1 MILKKDVSSYVIWA
15 LFAAFNVLLIA
26 LFGLYSGLFPTSD
39 TTETML
45 FAGLFTVLVGGTC
58 LVVSFLIDKLSVY
71 FMQDKRINS
80 NLIYWILFILVLIG
94 GIGLRS
100 YILYSEGF
108 FVRSGNMLFETA
120 TVTNGGI
127 IKADSIW
134 KLFYLMGM
142 RTVLYLT
149 GDVLTAAL
157 IYQLVIRILFF
168 ILIAVAARI
177 MTGRVSS
184 VIVLSLLMFL
194 PPFITV
200 HSLDAV
206 SFFELFVALELT
218 FLALYF
224 KCMTRVKPV
233 SVGGYFLFILLGIG
247 LGAMF
252 YMDAGT
258 ILFWSPML
266 LLLFVF
272 KKIKEVLLSFLCI
285 LPGAVAGF
293 MLILICWDGYNVIVP
308 ALNRWSSKYFADIL
322 SIESFE
328 VIGES
333 SSSSYAVLYLV
344 LAIVMLCSTFAFLFH
359 KKTTRLSPVM
369 LQALLVCL
377 VAPVMGETN
386 VNTLR
391 MMTLMCILVI
401 GGGIACMLTSYD
413 TSDFDVLL
421 GKENDE
427 PAAEFDDW
435 ADLEDADSD
444 YALLKGS
451 GDDDSKSDDAGS
463 EDAEEPENKK
473 SMKVVKPEK
482 KEDGAAE
489 KASSENEET
498 ENAENSELENS
509 ENVEANNE
517 ENAESDKAADTD
529 NAEPED
535 ASITNNTESDITDNT
550 EVEIKESGD
559 INSEET
565 TDFDNTDSKTESLEK
580 TVTKS
585 EDFEE
590 NKDNSSEPL
599 AKTDDLLE
607 NTTET
612 IVAEANST
620 TVDNF
625 ASDNIREVLF
635 DIEEKSDKTS
645 DKKSSVR
652 FVPEGMV
659 VPMDT
664 EEDEETPRPGRRDIL
679 ERRRNMA
686 KMQSPSGKLKVGR
699 KVIVNREF
707 DFEATDGDDFDL
719 F

>member
-1 MILKKDVSSYVIWA
+1 MILKKDVPSYVIWA

-26 LFGLYSGLFPTSD
+26 VFGLYSGLFPTSD

-45 FAGLFTVLVGGTC
+45 FTGLFTVLVGGTC

-71 FMQDKRINS
+71 FMQDKHINS

-100 YILYSEGF
+100 YILFSEGF
-108 FVRSGNMLFETA
+108 FVRSGNILFETA

-134 KLFYLMGM
+134 KLFYLFGM

-149 GDVLTAAL
+149 GDVLSAAL
-157 IYQLVIRILFF
+157 IYQMVLRILFF

-184 VIVLSLLMFL
+184 VIVLAFLMFL

-200 HSLDAV
+200 HNLDAV
-206 SFFELFVALELT
+206 SFFEIFVALELI

-224 KCMTRVKPV
+224 KRMIRVKPL
-233 SVGGYFLFILLGIG
+233 SVGSCFLFVLLGLG
-247 LGAMF
+247 LGALF

-258 ILFWSPML
+258 ILFWSPMI

-272 KKIKEVLLSFLCI
+272 RKIKDVLLSLLCI
-285 LPGAVAGF
+285 LPGAVIGF
-293 MLILICWDGYNVIVP
+293 MLILICWDGFDVMVP
-308 ALNRWSSKYFADIL
+308 ALNRWASKYFADIL
-322 SIESFE
+322 SFESFE

-333 SSSSYAVLYLV
+333 SSSVYAALYLV

-377 VAPVMGETN
+377 VAPVMGETS

-421 GKENDE
+421 GTATEE
-427 PAAEFDDW
+427 PAQKDDDW
-435 ADLEDADSD
+435 ASIEDVDSD

-451 GDDDSKSDDAGS
+451 GDDEASENTSEKPGVRKVVRPEPKVAKDSESAQPEEKEPEGEEFEGAEPTEFAESVS
-463 EDAEEPENKK
+463 EEPE
-473 SMKVVKPEK
+473 V
-482 KEDGAAE
+482 AE
-489 KASSENEET
+489 PADSENAP
-498 ENAENSELENS
+498 AE
-509 ENVEANNE
+509 
-517 ENAESDKAADTD
+517 D
-529 NAEPED
+529 
-535 ASITNNTESDITDNT
+535 
-550 EVEIKESGD
+550 
-559 INSEET
+559 
-565 TDFDNTDSKTESLEK
+565 DFDNSTD
-580 TVTKS
+580 
-585 EDFEE
+585 
-590 NKDNSSEPL
+590 PL
-599 AKTDDLLE
+599 AKTDDVLD
-607 NTTET
+607 NTTDT
-612 IVAEANST
+612 IVAEANKI
-620 TVDNF
+620 
-625 ASDNIREVLF
+625 SDNNIESDDIKEVSF
-635 DIEEKSDKTS
+635 DTEKPSKE
-645 DKKSSVR
+645 KAPAR
-652 FVPEGMV
+652 FVPEGMI

-664 EEDEETPRPGRRDIL
+664 EEDDETPRPGRADIL

-707 DFEATDGDDFDL
+707 DLDATDGDDFDL

>member
-1 MILKKDVSSYVIWA
+1 MILKKDVPSYVIWA

-26 LFGLYSGLFPTSD
+26 VFGLYSGLFPTSD

-45 FAGLFTVLVGGTC
+45 FTGLFTVLVGGTC

-71 FMQDKRINS
+71 FMQDKHINS

-100 YILYSEGF
+100 YILFSEGF
-108 FVRSGNMLFETA
+108 FVRSGNILFETA

-134 KLFYLMGM
+134 KLFYLFGM

-149 GDVLTAAL
+149 GDVLSAAL
-157 IYQLVIRILFF
+157 IYQMVLRILFF
-168 ILIAVAARI
+168 VLIAVAARI

-184 VIVLSLLMFL
+184 VIVLAFLMFL

-200 HSLDAV
+200 HNLDAV
-206 SFFELFVALELT
+206 SFFEIFVALELI

-224 KCMTRVKPV
+224 KRMTRVKPL
-233 SVGGYFLFILLGIG
+233 SVGSCFLFVLLGLG
-247 LGAMF
+247 LGALF

-258 ILFWSPML
+258 ILFWSPMI

-272 KKIKEVLLSFLCI
+272 RKIKDVLLSLLCI
-285 LPGAVAGF
+285 LPGAVIGF
-293 MLILICWDGYNVIVP
+293 MLILICWDGFDVMVP

-322 SIESFE
+322 SFESFE

-333 SSSSYAVLYLV
+333 SSSVYAALYLI

-377 VAPVMGETN
+377 VAPVMGETS

-421 GKENDE
+421 GTATEE
-427 PAAEFDDW
+427 PAQKDDDW
-435 ADLEDADSD
+435 ASIEDVDSD

-451 GDDDSKSDDAGS
+451 GDDEASDNTSEKPGVRKVVRPEPKAAKDSESDQPEEKELEDEEIDQSDANEIEAS
-463 EDAEEPENKK
+463 ENVQLETNETEVSDNAQTEAEEFEGAEPTEFAESVSEEPE
-473 SMKVVKPEK
+473 V
-482 KEDGAAE
+482 AE
-489 KASSENEET
+489 PSD
-498 ENAENSELENS
+498 S
-509 ENVEANNE
+509 ENV
-517 ENAESDKAADTD
+517 
-529 NAEPED
+529 PVED
-535 ASITNNTESDITDNT
+535 
-550 EVEIKESGD
+550 
-559 INSEET
+559 
-565 TDFDNTDSKTESLEK
+565 DFD
-580 TVTKS
+580 KS
-585 EDFEE
+585 SD
-590 NKDNSSEPL
+590 PL
-599 AKTDDLLE
+599 AKTDDVLD
-607 NTTET
+607 NTTDT
-612 IVAEANST
+612 IVAEANKI
-620 TVDNF
+620 
-625 ASDNIREVLF
+625 SDDSIESDDIKEVLF
-635 DIEEKSDKTS
+635 DTEKPSKE
-645 DKKSSVR
+645 KAPAR
-652 FVPEGMV
+652 FVPKGMV

-664 EEDEETPRPGRRDIL
+664 EEDDETPRPGRADIL

-707 DFEATDGDDFDL
+707 DLDATDGDDFDL

>member
-39 TTETML
+39 TTETIL

-108 FVRSGNMLFETA
+108 FVRSGNILFETA

-157 IYQLVIRILFF
+157 IYQLVIRMLFF

-206 SFFELFVALELT
+206 SFFELFVALELI

-435 ADLEDADSD
+435 AKLDEVDD

-451 GDDDSKSDDAGS
+451 GDDDDSESDDTGS
-463 EDAEEPENKK
+463 EDAQESENKK
-473 SMKVVKPEK
+473 TMKVVTPEK
-482 KEDGAAE
+482 KEDAA
-489 KASSENEET
+489 A
-498 ENAENSELENS
+498 

-517 ENAESDKAADTD
+517 ENAEPNKAVDAD
-529 NAEPED
+529 
-535 ASITNNTESDITDNT
+535 NTES
-550 EVEIKESGD
+550 
-559 INSEET
+559 
-565 TDFDNTDSKTESLEK
+565 
-580 TVTKS
+580 
-585 EDFEE
+585 
-590 NKDNSSEPL
+590 KDNSSDPL
-599 AKTDDLLE
+599 AKTDDLLD
-607 NTTET
+607 NTTDT

-635 DIEEKSDKTS
+635 DTEEKPDMKSDKTS
-645 DKKSSVR
+645 DKKSPAR

-664 EEDEETPRPGRRDIL
+664 EEDEDTPRPGRRDIL

-707 DFEATDGDDFDL
+707 DLDATDGDDFDL

>member
-45 FAGLFTVLVGGTC
+45 FTGLFTVLVGGTC

-71 FMQDKRINS
+71 FMQDKHINS

-100 YILYSEGF
+100 YILFSEGF
-108 FVRSGNMLFETA
+108 FVRSGNILFETA

-134 KLFYLMGM
+134 KLFYLFGM

-149 GDVLTAAL
+149 GDVLSAAL
-157 IYQLVIRILFF
+157 IYQMVLRILFF
-168 ILIAVAARI
+168 VLIAVAARI

-184 VIVLSLLMFL
+184 VIVLAFLMFL

-200 HSLDAV
+200 HNLDAV
-206 SFFELFVALELT
+206 SFFEIFVALELI

-224 KCMTRVKPV
+224 KRMTRVKSL
-233 SVGGYFLFILLGIG
+233 SVGSCFLFVLLGLG
-247 LGAMF
+247 LGALF

-258 ILFWSPML
+258 ILFWSPMI

-272 KKIKEVLLSFLCI
+272 RKIKDVLLSLLCI
-285 LPGAVAGF
+285 LPGAVIGF
-293 MLILICWDGYNVIVP
+293 MLILICWDGFDVMVP

-322 SIESFE
+322 SFESFE

-333 SSSSYAVLYLV
+333 SSSVYAALYLV

-377 VAPVMGETN
+377 VAPVMGETS

-421 GKENDE
+421 GTATEE
-427 PAAEFDDW
+427 PAQKDDDW
-435 ADLEDADSD
+435 ASIEDIDSD

-451 GDDDSKSDDAGS
+451 GDDEASENTSEKPGVRKVVRPEPKVVKDSESAQPEEKELEGEEIEGAEPTEFAESVS
-463 EDAEEPENKK
+463 EEPE
-473 SMKVVKPEK
+473 V
-482 KEDGAAE
+482 AE
-489 KASSENEET
+489 PAD
-498 ENAENSELENS
+498 S
-509 ENVEANNE
+509 ENVP
-517 ENAESDKAADTD
+517 AED
-529 NAEPED
+529 
-535 ASITNNTESDITDNT
+535 
-550 EVEIKESGD
+550 
-559 INSEET
+559 
-565 TDFDNTDSKTESLEK
+565 DFDNSTD
-580 TVTKS
+580 
-585 EDFEE
+585 
-590 NKDNSSEPL
+590 PL
-599 AKTDDLLE
+599 AKTDDVLD
-607 NTTET
+607 NTTDT
-612 IVAEANST
+612 IVAEANKI
-620 TVDNF
+620 
-625 ASDNIREVLF
+625 SDNNIESDDIKEVSF
-635 DIEEKSDKTS
+635 DTEKASKE
-645 DKKSSVR
+645 KAPVR

-664 EEDEETPRPGRRDIL
+664 EEDDETPRPGRADIL
-679 ERRRNMA
+679 ERRRNLA

-707 DFEATDGDDFDL
+707 DLDATDGDDFDL

>member
-108 FVRSGNMLFETA
+108 FVRSGNILFETA

-258 ILFWSPML
+258 VLFWSPML

-451 GDDDSKSDDAGS
+451 GDDDSKSDDAGA
-463 EDAEEPENKK
+463 EDAQESENKK
-473 SMKVVKPEK
+473 TMKVVTPEK
-482 KEDGAAE
+482 KEDGEAE
-489 KASSENEET
+489 KASSENEEI
-498 ENAENSELENS
+498 EKVESEKASS
-509 ENVEANNE
+509 EN
-517 ENAESDKAADTD
+517 
-529 NAEPED
+529 
-535 ASITNNTESDITDNT
+535 
-550 EVEIKESGD
+550 
-559 INSEET
+559 EET

-580 TVTKS
+580 TVIKS

-635 DIEEKSDKTS
+635 DTEEKYDKDFDKNSDINFDKNSDKS
-645 DKKSSVR
+645 VDKSSAVR

-707 DFEATDGDDFDL
+707 DLEATDGDDFDL

>member
-149 GDVLTAAL
+149 GDVLNAAL
-157 IYQLVIRILFF
+157 IYQLVIRMLFF

-435 ADLEDADSD
+435 ANLEDADSD

-451 GDDDSKSDDAGS
+451 GDDDVSKSDDAGS

-482 KEDGAAE
+482 KEDAA
-489 KASSENEET
+489 A
-498 ENAENSELENS
+498 
-509 ENVEANNE
+509 ENVEPEKVENIETSDTNSTE
-517 ENAESDKAADTD
+517 SENAQNTD
-529 NAEPED
+529 DAENA
-535 ASITNNTESDITDNT
+535 DNT
-550 EVEIKESGD
+550 EVETKESDD
-559 INSEET
+559 ITSEEET
-565 TDFDNTDSKTESLEK
+565 ADFDASDSKTESIEE
-580 TVTKS
+580 TVAKS

-635 DIEEKSDKTS
+635 DTEEKYDKDFDKNSDINSDKS
-645 DKKSSVR
+645 VDNSSAVR

-664 EEDEETPRPGRRDIL
+664 EEDEETTRPGRRDIL

-707 DFEATDGDDFDL
+707 DLEATDGDDFDL

>member
-108 FVRSGNMLFETA
+108 FVRSGNILFETA

-200 HSLDAV
+200 HSLDAA

-285 LPGAVAGF
+285 LPSAVAGF

-435 ADLEDADSD
+435 ANLEDADSD

-451 GDDDSKSDDAGS
+451 GDDDVSKSDDAGS

-473 SMKVVKPEK
+473 SMKVVKPQK
-482 KEDGAAE
+482 KEDAA
-489 KASSENEET
+489 A
-498 ENAENSELENS
+498 
-509 ENVEANNE
+509 ENVEPEKVENIETSDTNSTE
-517 ENAESDKAADTD
+517 SENAQNTD
-529 NAEPED
+529 DAENA
-535 ASITNNTESDITDNT
+535 DNT
-550 EVEIKESGD
+550 EVETKESDD
-559 INSEET
+559 ITSEEET
-565 TDFDNTDSKTESLEK
+565 ADFDASDSKTESLEE
-580 TVTKS
+580 TVAKS

-635 DIEEKSDKTS
+635 DTEEKYDKDFDKNSDINSDKNS
-645 DKKSSVR
+645 DKSADKSSAVR

-664 EEDEETPRPGRRDIL
+664 EEDDETTRPGRRDIL

-707 DFEATDGDDFDL
+707 DLEATDGDDFDL